1 MAPYCNSLAWKTSR
15 AEKPG
20 GLQSLGPQ
28 RVGRDHATEHTH
40 TQSGRDTME
49 QHIYRQERKT
59 TSCQPRFRYPAKTAF
74 KYESKSFS
82 VASESVK

>member
-1 MAPYCNSLAWKTSR
+1 MAPYCNILAWKISR

-28 RVGRDHATEHTH
+28 RVGHDHATEHTH
-40 TQSGRDTME
+40 TQGGRDTME
-49 QHIYRQERKT
+49 QHIYREERKT
-59 TSCQPRFRYPAKTAF
+59 NCPPRLRYPAKTAF
-74 KYESKSFS
+74 QYESKPFS